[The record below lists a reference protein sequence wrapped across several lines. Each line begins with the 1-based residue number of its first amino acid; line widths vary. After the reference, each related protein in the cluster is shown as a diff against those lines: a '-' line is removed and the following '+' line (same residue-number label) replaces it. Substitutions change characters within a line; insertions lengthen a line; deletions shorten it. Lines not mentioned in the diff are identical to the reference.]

1 MHRQRTGAGFYALVF
16 VAGFITFAL
25 HEGGHWLAAALL
37 GHEAYFGLN
46 SAGARGAVS
55 AADHALISAAGPVI
69 TLIQALVALWLVQA
83 RASAAAWV
91 FLFWAAFMRL
101 MATAVSLFN
110 PNDEARIS
118 DWLGWGMWTL
128 PVVVTGGL
136 FVLLAI
142 GSRRLGLSWKTLAL
156 SWVVASVAVSAVVG
170 LDMIRPG

>member
-1 MHRQRTGAGFYALVF
+1 MHRLRTGAGFYALVF

-101 MATAVSLFN
+101 MPTAVCLFN
-110 PNDEARIS
+110 PNDLAGFSE
-118 DWLGWGMWTL
+118 WLGWGLWTL

>member
-1 MHRQRTGAGFYALVF
+1 MHRLRTGAGFYALVF